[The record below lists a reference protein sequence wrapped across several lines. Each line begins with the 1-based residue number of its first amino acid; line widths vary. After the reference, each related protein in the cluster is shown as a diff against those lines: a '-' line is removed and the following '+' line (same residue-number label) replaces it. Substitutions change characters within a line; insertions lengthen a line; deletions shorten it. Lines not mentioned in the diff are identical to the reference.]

1 MPTYNRLTDRTL
13 ATGVTLNDLIHIVIT
28 GDTSQNP
35 AGSSYKAKISQL
47 VSLIS
52 GTTGTSG
59 SAGSSGTSGTN
70 GSSGLNGTSGS
81 SGINGTSGSSGL
93 NGTSG
98 SSGINGT
105 TGSSGIDG
113 TSGTNGSSGINGT
126 SGSSGLSGTNGTDG
140 SSGSSGISG
149 IDGALSGRWI
159 YNLAGP
165 IAPGDF
171 MTNSINFSGITTI
184 RISNTGA
191 TLNDYTTFLVKMAA
205 STTFM
210 TITKIDDNSI
220 IGSWDILSV
229 SADTDNYIFTTSNTL
244 VSNGSLQDTRVY
256 SISFSIVGS
265 PGSSG
270 SSGTS
275 GSSGSSGS
283 NGTSGTNG
291 SSGINGTSGSSGVSG
306 SSTLQQAYN
315 NSTTPEIVTDATLGA
330 LSIKNGT
337 GNPDITTN
345 LFEGVNS
352 TNLITSYIT
361 ARGDVSASRFT
372 TTGIISGGSV
382 TSPTISATTISATT
396 FNLAGSQIES
406 AWSSYSV
413 SWTSQSNPQP
423 AIGNGT
429 LTGYYKVIGKT
440 AFVRVKLNW
449 GTTTSGGTGDWRF
462 SLPVNAA
469 SSDGIQFPCSILDNG
484 NNWYTGIVNGT
495 YTGAVDKSSVLT
507 TAYPSGALMANIPF
521 TWGNLD
527 SMQFNGSYET
537 A

>member
-70 GSSGLNGTSGS
+70 GSSG
-81 SGINGTSGSSGL
+81 INGTSGSSGL

-105 TGSSGIDG
+105 TGSSGSSGLSGSSGSSGIDG

-140 SSGSSGISG
+140 TSGTGGISG
-149 IDGALSGRWI
+149 IDGGLSGRWI

-275 GSSGSSGS
+275 GSSGS
-283 NGTSGTNG
+283 
-291 SSGINGTSGSSGVSG
+291 NGTSGSSGVSG

-345 LFEGVNS
+345 LFEGVDS

-382 TSPTISATTISATT
+382 TSPTISGNTLTASTL
-396 FNLAGSQIES
+396 NLAGSQIDTL
-406 AWSSYSV
+406 WSSYGV
-413 SWTSQSNPQP
+413 SWTSSGTAPS
-423 AIGNGT
+423 IGNGS
-429 LTGYYKVIGKT
+429 LTGFYKTIGKT
-440 AFVRVKLNW
+440 VFVRVKLNW

-462 SLPVNAA
+462 SLPVNAQ
-469 SSDGIQFPCSILDNG
+469 SPDGVQFPCSILDNG
-484 NNWYTGIVNGT
+484 LNWYTGVVNGT
-495 YTGAVDKSSVLT
+495 YTGAVDKTSIIT
-507 TAYPSGALMANIPF
+507 TTSPSAAITATIPF

-527 SMQFNGSYET
+527 SLVFNGSYEGV
-537 A
+537 